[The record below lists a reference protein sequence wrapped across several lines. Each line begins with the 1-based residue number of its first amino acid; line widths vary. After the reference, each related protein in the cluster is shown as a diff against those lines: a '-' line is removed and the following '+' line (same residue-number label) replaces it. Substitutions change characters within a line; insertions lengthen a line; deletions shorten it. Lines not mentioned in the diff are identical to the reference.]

1 MRTTLSFLSLL
12 STAFCAFAQDT
23 QLPQPDSSRAPQY
36 ELQSVLV
43 TATREAR
50 PKGRVPYA
58 ISVLA
63 QNEIQRGQAG
73 LSLDEA
79 LRAVPGVVVNNRYN
93 LSQGD
98 RISMRGLGSRSAFGV
113 RGIKIILD
121 GIPLTMPDGQSQ
133 LNNLDLS
140 AMGRIEILR
149 GPSSALYGN
158 AAGGLINLQTQ
169 PAANAPFKVQPQFL
183 AGSAGLQK
191 WQTKLSGAIGKHN
204 YFVNVSKLTLDGFR
218 EHSAASFA
226 SVNAIGHHEL
236 SQQVKLT
243 TVFNYYDTPYL
254 LNPSSRSQA
263 ELATSSTATRFFI
276 KQQASGKKLWQGQ
289 AGATLKYGDEFE
301 VTLYGLSRELLNPIP
316 GRIVELDRTSGGVRS
331 VFGKRFVF
339 GNVGVRWLL
348 GTDYEMQRDDRREF
362 VNDGIPQE
370 QVGNIEANK
379 MFALLQY
386 GPKLLDQKEEVFG
399 LGPFTELELALRS
412 NWIAT
417 LGARYDRCKFEA
429 TDRLLADGVD
439 ASGARVMEQFSPML
453 GLTYRPND
461 QLSIYAN
468 YATAFQTPTTTE
480 LSNQPTAEGG
490 FNPDLQPET
499 LRSFEFGVK
508 GLWPQKH
515 FEWDVAFYTMNIE
528 QMLIP
533 YQIQNANSDE
543 IFFRN
548 AGAAR
553 NHGVEVSC
561 TWQPVPQLRA
571 ALTYTFMNFE
581 FTDFVIE
588 TASANFSNPTIPPL
602 RGARGV
608 FCEIDATTTPPCPPQ
623 RGNLQT
629 SAVNANTQLA
639 GNKVPGVPPRHVFAS
654 LLYEHASGIY
664 GELEAQWNAKY
675 FANDFN
681 GPEPNSNAAR
691 SNFSNAAY
699 RTVDFRLG
707 LTRAFKKIGIDFF
720 LGVNNLFD
728 ERYNGSIVPNAQAIR
743 FFEPAPGRN
752 WYVGGSLALP

>member
-1 MRTTLSFLSLL
+1 MAPFKLAFIALL
-12 STAFCAFAQDT
+12 FAALCAFAQEA
-23 QLPQPDSSRAPQY
+23 QPPQPDSSRASQY

-58 ISVLA
+58 ISVLG

-73 LSLDEA
+73 LSLEEA

-133 LNNLDLS
+133 LNNLDLN
-140 AMGRIEILR
+140 AIGRIEILR

-169 PAANAPFKVQPQFL
+169 AAANAPFRVQPQFL
-183 AGSAGLQK
+183 AGSDGLQK
-191 WQTKLSGAIGKHN
+191 WQTKLSGALGKHN
-204 YFVNVSKLTLDGFR
+204 YFVNVSKLQLDGFR
-218 EHSAASFA
+218 EHSAARFA
-226 SVNAIGHHEL
+226 SLNAIGRHEI
-236 SQQVKLT
+236 SNRIKLT

-263 ELATSSTATRFFI
+263 ELATSPTATRFFI
-276 KQQASGKKLWQGQ
+276 KQQAAGKKLWQGQ
-289 AGATLKYGDEFE
+289 AGATLKYGDALE
-301 VTLYGLSRELLNPIP
+301 VTLYGLSRELRNPIP

-331 VFGKRFVF
+331 VFGKRFAL
-339 GNVGVRWLL
+339 GNTSVRWLL
-348 GTDYEMQRDDRREF
+348 GADYEMQSDDRREF
-362 VNDGIPQE
+362 GNEGIPQE
-370 QVGNIEANK
+370 QVGTAEANR

-386 GPKLLDQKEEVFG
+386 GSKLLDQKEEVFG

-412 NWIAT
+412 NWIVT
-417 LGARYDRCKFEA
+417 LGGRYDRYKFEA
-429 TDRLLADGVD
+429 TDQLLNGGVD
-439 ASGARVMEQFSPML
+439 ASGTRVMEQFSPML

-461 QLSIYAN
+461 VLSLYTN

-508 GLWPQKH
+508 GLWPQKN
-515 FEWDVAFYTMNIE
+515 FEWDVAFYTMDVE

-533 YQIQNANSDE
+533 YQIQNASSDE

-553 NHGVEVSC
+553 NRGFEVSC
-561 TWQPVPQLRA
+561 EWQPAPQLRA
-571 ALTYTFMNFE
+571 ALAYTFMNFE
-581 FTDFVIE
+581 FKDFVVE
-588 TASANFSNPTIPPL
+588 TASNVRA
-602 RGARGV
+602 
-608 FCEIDATTTPPCPPQ
+608 
-623 RGNLQT
+623 
-629 SAVNANTQLA
+629 QLA
-639 GNKVPGVPPRHVFAS
+639 GNEVPGVPPQHLFAS
-654 LLYEHASGIY
+654 LLYEHASGVY
-664 GELEAQWNAKY
+664 GELEAQWTDEY
-675 FANDFN
+675 FTNDFN
-681 GPEPNSNAAR
+681 GPAPGSNAAQ
-691 SNFSNAAY
+691 SNFINASY
-699 RTVDFRLG
+699 RTVDLSLG
-707 LTRAFKKIGIDFF
+707 LARSFKKIGIDFF
-720 LGVNNLFD
+720 FGVNNLFN
-728 ERYNGSIVPNAQAIR
+728 ERYNGSIVPNAQANR
-743 FFEPAPGRN
+743 FFEPAPLRN
-752 WYVGGSLALP
+752 WYVGGSVALP